1 MALRVTM
8 SRGYAA
14 EFGLVAAKGLDK
26 IEPLLPALAKAL
38 FATLAA
44 DYAELEARPAG
55 LEACLQAWH
64 RQDATSRRLLQV
76 PVSARSAPPC
86 WR

>member
-1 MALRVTM
+1 M

-44 DYAELEARPAG
+44 DYAALEGQWRGRSGALRSPRASRPA
-55 LEACLQAWH
+55 
-64 RQDATSRRLLQV
+64 
-76 PVSARSAPPC
+76 PPSPHE
-86 WR
+86 R

>member
-1 MALRVTM
+1 M

-44 DYAELEARPAG
+44 DYAALEGQWRGQSGRCAR
-55 LEACLQAWH
+55 
-64 RQDATSRRLLQV
+64 
-76 PVSARSAPPC
+76 
-86 WR
+86 

>member
-1 MALRVTM
+1 M

-26 IEPLLPALAKAL
+26 IEPLLARIAADAALPALAKAL

-44 DYAELEARPAG
+44 DYAALEGQWRGQSGALRSPRASRPA
-55 LEACLQAWH
+55 LPSPHE
-64 RQDATSRRLLQV
+64 R
-76 PVSARSAPPC
+76 
-86 WR
+86 

>member
-1 MALRVTM
+1 M

-44 DYAELEARPAG
+44 DYAALEGQWRGQSGALRSPRASRPA
-55 LEACLQAWH
+55 LPSPHE
-64 RQDATSRRLLQV
+64 R
-76 PVSARSAPPC
+76 
-86 WR
+86 